1 MGFLTLPH
9 LTSPL
14 VAAPETTVHV
24 FGRLLEVAEESYRD
38 PPSSN
43 GPNNNNNALAADF
56 GRMGLEVVSHIS
68 DPASDTHCFVLK
80 DQPRAVRACVRAC
93 VSACLVLCFVFCVLV
108 GRVLVRLELVG
119 LRRIESNLGGVVF
132 RVSCLLY
139 LFDSGVVRQNGC
151 RFV

>member
-1 MGFLTLPH
+1 
-9 LTSPL
+9 
-14 VAAPETTVHV
+14 
-24 FGRLLEVAEESYRD
+24 
-38 PPSSN
+38 
-43 GPNNNNNALAADF
+43 
-56 GRMGLEVVSHIS
+56 MGLELVSHIS

-80 DQPRAVRACVRAC
+80 DQPRAVRACLRVL
-93 VSACLVLCFVFCVLV
+93 SCLVLCVLCFVICVLV